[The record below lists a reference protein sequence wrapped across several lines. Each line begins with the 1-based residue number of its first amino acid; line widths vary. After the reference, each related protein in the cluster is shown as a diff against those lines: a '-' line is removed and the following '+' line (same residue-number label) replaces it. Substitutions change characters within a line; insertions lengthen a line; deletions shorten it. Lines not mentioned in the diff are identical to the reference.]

1 MQALVWWR
9 YCWRCGRSLYR
20 SFKDTW
26 QGKRFLLGWVM
37 WHFKL
42 KASWLNCLSFRI
54 GKQKKFADQEV
65 KEVRDAASSF
75 MSKAKL
81 NLHENVPEF
90 DEDNPQCFEI
100 KFVTVHKTPSDN
112 LSKNFFSIRMPTWW
126 KQLENQQRS
135 RKLCPALRVLVV
147 AFFIVMFFSVLRKA
161 FSCQFWWANQPDPLV
176 EDHAW
181 PKCSWVVCSL

>member
-1 MQALVWWR
+1 
-9 YCWRCGRSLYR
+9 
-20 SFKDTW
+20 
-26 QGKRFLLGWVM
+26 M

-65 KEVRDAASSF
+65 KEVHDAASSF

-112 LSKNFFSIRMPTWW
+112 LSKNFFF
-126 KQLENQQRS
+126 NQD
-135 RKLCPALRVLVV
+135 AY
-147 AFFIVMFFSVLRKA
+147 
-161 FSCQFWWANQPDPLV
+161 LV
-176 EDHAW
+176 EAIGKSAEIQKALPGAESSGCGLFHCDVFLSFA
-181 PKCSWVVCSL
+181 

>member
-1 MQALVWWR
+1 
-9 YCWRCGRSLYR
+9 
-20 SFKDTW
+20 
-26 QGKRFLLGWVM
+26 
-37 WHFKL
+37 L

-90 DEDNPQCFEI
+90 DEDNPQCFEV

-161 FSCQFWWANQPDPLV
+161 FSCQFW
-176 EDHAW
+176 
-181 PKCSWVVCSL
+181 